1 MKIKVKA
8 IANAKK
14 SSISLEKD
22 KNGCEIYKIKISAK
36 AQDGEANEAII
47 AALAKYFSV
56 KKSSINLLSG
66 SKSRDKIFEIEGV

>member
-14 SSISLEKD
+14 STISLEKD
-22 KNGCEIYKIKISAK
+22 ENGFDVYKVKISAK
-36 AQDGEANEAII
+36 AQDGEANDAII

-66 SKSRDKIFEIEGV
+66 SKSRDKIFEIEGI